1 MIQLG
6 EGWEGWGGWKVG
18 KIGKVGFSEGGKT
31 PILSFII

>member
-6 EGWEGWGGWKVG
+6 EGWGGWKVG
-18 KIGKVGFSEGGKT
+18 KIGKIGKVGFPKGGKT